1 MQVNEVQDWQHSWW
15 EIAKQEGGVVWDR
28 LLRVWAKHQR
38 QRLYQLTWQQ
48 KHHPAA
54 MAAKQKAAEDRAFRF
69 TGGTPVGGGRYK
81 CPHCYEPAVCQKL
94 RSFKNHVEQCRA
106 LSEDVRRRQAAQRPE
121 TRTGL
126 VGLKL
131 LASRRLLCR
140 ALRVLNVTFRPSS
153 RPMRKPR
160 LPSELLL
167 RQRRFLRTHR
177 RTRVRQC
184 GESRSASG
192 LTTGTRQRFA
202 WPTSADSLC
211 VRCRLPTLPLP
222 TPAIPEGHDTK
233 VCIFCSK
240 VFPSG
245 AECGRHSLACTWFP
259 EWIRRIRICQYDYKD
274 SDITCPHTVELAL
287 LLRRPGVGT
296 RCARNVEKRLVS
308 V

>member
-1 MQVNEVQDWQHSWW
+1 MWSS
-15 EIAKQEGGVVWDR
+15 VVPC
-28 LLRVWAKHQR
+28 LR
-38 QRLYQLTWQQ
+38 T
-48 KHHPAA
+48 
-54 MAAKQKAAEDRAFRF
+54 
-69 TGGTPVGGGRYK
+69 
-81 CPHCYEPAVCQKL
+81 C
-94 RSFKNHVEQCRA
+94 
-106 LSEDVRRRQAAQRPE
+106 DVDKRPSGPE

-126 VGLKL
+126 VVLRL
-131 LASRRLLCR
+131 LESRRLLCR

-160 LPSELLL
+160 LLSELLL
-167 RQRRFLRTHR
+167 RQRRRPLRT
-177 RTRVRQC
+177 
-184 GESRSASG
+184 SRSASV
-192 LTTGTRQRFA
+192 LTTGTCQRFA

-211 VRCRLPTLPLP
+211 VRCRLPTFPLP

-287 LLRRPGVGT
+287 LLRRPEVGT
-296 RCARNVEKRLVS
+296 ARCARNVEKRLVS
-308 V
+308 VYSGEFF